1 MDAETIF
8 DIGVEEEYFLVD
20 PVTRALSPAIER
32 VLPRARE
39 LAGDS
44 VATEMH
50 QVQIEVGT
58 DVCSTVAEVR
68 AELVRLRAAVANAA
82 KSAGTV
88 IAASGTHPFSDW
100 RASDLTPKESY
111 LRLGRDY
118 GQIAREQLVCG
129 CHVHVGMPGADETI
143 EVLNRVKPW
152 LSPIRALAVN
162 SPFWAGSD
170 TGYASYRSA
179 VWLRWPMAGTPD
191 KFDSWEDYEDL
202 VQTLEQT
209 GSIDDPARIYWDIR
223 PSAKFQTLEFRVTD
237 VCMTV
242 DETVMVAG
250 LIRALARACH
260 LDALKGTT
268 RPSIRP
274 ELMQA
279 ATWRAARYGLDGDLV
294 DVVERRSMPAPKM
307 VAALLDFI
315 GPALDEFGERD
326 EVATLVE
333 ATLRDGTGAARQRKS
348 FAQAGRG
355 EDVVDYIVEQTSQDP
370 RVAGEDSYLPDD
382 SSTRTSSSA
391 AGRGRPT

>member
-1 MDAETIF
+1 MAVETTF
-8 DIGVEEEYFLVD
+8 DIGVEEEYFLID
-20 PVTRALSPAIER
+20 PVTRALSPAVDR
-32 VLPRARE
+32 VLPLARD

-44 VATEMH
+44 VATEMQ
-50 QVQIEVGT
+50 QVQIEIGT
-58 DVCSTVAEVR
+58 DVCGTLREVR
-68 AELVRLRAAVANAA
+68 AELVRLRAAVVSAA
-82 KSAGTV
+82 GSAGTV

-100 RASDLTPKESY
+100 RASDLTQKESY

-129 CHVHVGMPGADETI
+129 CHVHVGMPGRDETI
-143 EVLNRVKPW
+143 EILNRAKPW

-191 KFDSWEDYEDL
+191 AFSSWEDYEDL
-202 VQTLEQT
+202 VRTLEDT
-209 GSIDDPARIYWDIR
+209 GSIDEPARIYWDIR

-260 LDALKGTT
+260 LDALRGTPP
-268 RPSIRP
+268 PSVRP

-279 ATWRAARYGLDGDLV
+279 ATWRASRYGLDGDLV
-294 DVVERRSMPAPKM
+294 DVVERRSMPAGKM
-307 VAALLDFI
+307 VAALLDFV

-326 EVATLVE
+326 EVASLVE
-333 ATLRDGTGAARQRKS
+333 ATLRDGTGAARQRRS
-348 FAQAGRG
+348 FAQAGRP
-355 EDVVDYIVEQTSQDP
+355 EDVVDYLVQQTS
-370 RVAGEDSYLPDD
+370 G
-382 SSTRTSSSA
+382 
-391 AGRGRPT
+391 GG

>member
-8 DIGVEEEYFLVD
+8 DIGVEEEYFVVD
-20 PVTRALSPAIER
+20 PVTRARSPAIER

-58 DVCSTVAEVR
+58 EVCSTLAGVR
-68 AELVRLRAAVANAA
+68 AELVRLRAGVASAA

-129 CHVHVGMPGADETI
+129 CHVHVGMPGKEETI
-143 EVLNRVKPW
+143 EILNRARPW

-170 TGYASYRSA
+170 TGYDSYRSA
-179 VWLRWPMAGTPD
+179 VWLRWPMAGTPHE
-191 KFDSWEDYEDL
+191 FASWEDYEDL
-202 VQTLEQT
+202 VRTLEDT

-260 LDALKGTT
+260 PDLLNGMPP
-268 RPSIRP
+268 PSVRP
-274 ELMQA
+274 EVMQA
-279 ATWRAARYGLDGDLV
+279 
-294 DVVERRSMPAPKM
+294 
-307 VAALLDFI
+307 
-315 GPALDEFGERD
+315 GPWPG
-326 EVATLVE
+326 
-333 ATLRDGTGAARQRKS
+333 S
-348 FAQAGRG
+348 
-355 EDVVDYIVEQTSQDP
+355 
-370 RVAGEDSYLPDD
+370 
-382 SSTRTSSSA
+382 
-391 AGRGRPT
+391 